1 MIDSN
6 MAVYIL
12 VCAVMLL
19 AIVMLFFDNTKASSA
34 LLEANTRITELE
46 MENRDIRIQRDLI
59 RDERDGDYQRCVR
72 LQEEN
77 DRLKSIRPMG
87 ESVLVPLEN
96 VTLRYD
102 DYTLKVSFDIPDVIP
117 GVNDEYAAELVSVL
131 MSKEI
136 AVRKAKEGEQ

>member
-1 MIDSN
+1 MDPN

-46 MENRDIRIQRDLI
+46 IENRDIRIQRDLI
-59 RDERDGDYQRCVR
+59 QDERDGDYQRCVR

-77 DRLKSIRPMG
+77 DRLKSIRP
-87 ESVLVPLEN
+87 VDDTLIVPLDK
-96 VTLRYD
+96 VTFRYD
-102 DYTLKVSFDIPDVIP
+102 YGTLKASFEIPGFIPD
-117 GVNDEYAAELVSVL
+117 VNDEYCAELVNVL